1 MTKLI
6 LISTVVLTFT
16 SCTRNHA
23 SEDHSHSSSSES
35 RIELNDNERWEVNE
49 EMMVHIENIKLII
62 HQFDS
67 ASNRDYDELGKDLE
81 KGINAI
87 TSSCTMT
94 GRAHDEL
101 HKWLLPFID
110 HVNQLTE
117 ATDIEEKKR
126 KFPQIRESMNEF
138 DKYFK

>member
-23 SEDHSHSSSSES
+23 TQDHSHSSDSKS
-35 RIELNDNERWEVNE
+35 RIELNGNERWEVNE
-49 EMMVHIENIKLII
+49 EMMVHIDGIKVKIQ
-62 HQFDS
+62 QFDR
-67 ASNRDYDELGKDLE
+67 ANNRDYDDLGEALQ
-81 KGINAI
+81 KGINAL

-117 ATDIEEKKR
+117 ATDI
-126 KFPQIRESMNEF
+126 
-138 DKYFK
+138 